1 MERKERKPTTGG
13 VLLGSSYD
21 EARTR
26 KINAEAEIAELE
38 LAKIRQTLCLTED
51 VVKAWESVLHACKS
65 KFLSM
70 PSKISPILANESDAA
85 VVKQLLED
93 QIREAL
99 SELANYQP
107 AIDPVNTGATA
118 VESVGSD
125 DAVEAAAPP
134 KRGRVGRPRKTARL
148 SK

>member
-1 MERKERKPTTGG
+1 MEKKERKPTTGG
-13 VLLGSSYD
+13 ILIGSSYD

-51 VVKAWESVLHACKS
+51 VVKAWESVLHACKA
-65 KFLSM
+65 KFLSL
-70 PSKISPILANESDAA
+70 PSKVSPVLANEGDTA
-85 VVKQLLED
+85 VIKQLLED
-93 QIREAL
+93 SIREAL

-107 AIDPVNTGATA
+107 SVDPVHTGAVA
-118 VESVGSD
+118 VESDSGD
-125 DAVEAAAPP
+125 ETAKPATAP
-134 KRGRVGRPRKTARL
+134 KRGRVGRPRKTAGL